1 MQSSCIVFIFVFILS
16 IFVIPFSYNG
26 KSGSS
31 PKLLHISSGSFR
43 IAHPYHCRA
52 NLLTDSV
59 FFFLFCI
66 SSYIQSTIW
75 NFFCFKYLNIW
86 FYFFLK
92 NILTACFHILNLFC
106 GFILLFSSVFFF
118 FSLISGRNFYQ
129 LKCFNFDFIF
139 SISNFL

>member
-31 PKLLHISSGSFR
+31 PKLLHIFSGSFR

-92 NILTACFHILNLFC
+92 KIYLLLVSIYWICFVVLSYCF
-106 GFILLFSSVFFF
+106 LLFFF
-118 FSLISGRNFYQ
+118 FLPYLWPKFLSTEVFQFWFY
-129 LKCFNFDFIF
+129 IF
-139 SISNFL
+139 Y